1 MNRKRLRMIID
12 FILAAVFVLL
22 YLQHARVLDT
32 GLHEILGVV
41 VVLFIIIHIALNW
54 KWVKGTV
61 NNWLSSK
68 VNRKSKGIFIL
79 SIALVLTVSVVVISG
94 IAIWLKVGSISITHG
109 LLVQRDD
116 IWIWAH
122 IHRRSAMICLG
133 LITIHI
139 WVHRKYIRSF
149 FGRKTKR

>member
-1 MNRKRLRMIID
+1 MLID
-12 FILAAVFVLL
+12 FFLAVVFILL
-22 YLQHARVLDT
+22 YLQHVRVLET
-32 GLHEILGVV
+32 ALHEILGVV
-41 VVLFIIIHIALNW
+41 VVLPIIIHVILNW
-54 KWVKGTV
+54 KWLKGNFLSKKV
-61 NNWLSSK
+61 NNKWM
-68 VNRKSKGIFIL
+68 FFL
-79 SIALVLTVSVVVISG
+79 SIGLAFTVGITVISG

-139 WVHRKYIRSF
+139 WIHRKYIRSF
-149 FGRKTKR
+149 FGKKTKR